1 MTEIL
6 PSLVSPPH
14 FLIAPDSFKGSLS
27 AVTFCEIAQSVILQ
41 RFPEAQVWLRPL
53 SDGGEGFVES
63 VVYAGLAKP
72 QTVSTLDPLHRPI
85 QARFAWQAQERTAF
99 IEMAQASGLPLLTST
114 ERNPL
119 KTSSYGTGEVI
130 QKAIQMGAKKIIIG
144 LGGSATNDGGVG
156 ALQAL
161 GVPFYNHTGE
171 KIDFRQTG
179 AEGLLRLHKVG
190 SVPEHLKSIEWV
202 LAADVTNP
210 LLGEKGATAVFAPQK
225 GATEAM
231 QSILEAGLGILA
243 EKIAQKFQIQVANRP
258 GSGAAGGFSAGFM
271 GILQASLHPGFDLLS
286 QALQLP
292 QLIQHYPI
300 QLVVTGEGRIDEQT
314 LMGKLPFRLAKL
326 VKTQSSQPPV
336 CIGVCGQLEVGAL
349 PYFDALYCIHP
360 IEKRETDWKTLVSLT
375 PERLEQTLQKCFS
388 VNGEINKASTSV

>member
-1 MTEIL
+1 VTEIS
-6 PSLVSPPH
+6 PSLASPPH

-27 AVTFCEIAQSVILQ
+27 AVAFCEIAQSVILQ
-41 RFPEAQVWLRPL
+41 QFPEAQVWLRPL

-63 VVYAGLAKP
+63 VVYAGLAKL

-85 QARFAWQAQERTAF
+85 QARFAWQAQERAAF
-99 IEMAQASGLPLLTST
+99 IEMAQASGLPLLISK

-119 KTSSYGTGEVI
+119 KTSSYGTGEMI

-161 GVPFYNHTGE
+161 GVPFYNHAGE

-179 AEGLLRLHKVG
+179 AEGLLQLHRIG

-202 LAADVTNP
+202 LAADVANP

-225 GATEAM
+225 GATAAM
-231 QSILEAGLGILA
+231 QPILETGLGILA
-243 EKIAQKFQIQVANRP
+243 EKIAQKFQTQITNKA
-258 GSGAAGGFSAGFM
+258 GSGAAGGFAAGFM
-271 GILQASLHPGFDLLS
+271 GVLQASLQPGFDLLS
-286 QALQLP
+286 KALQLP

-300 QLVVTGEGRIDEQT
+300 QVVVTGEGRIDEQT
-314 LMGKLPFRLAKL
+314 FMGKLPFRLAKL
-326 VKTQSSQPPV
+326 VKTQSPQPPA
-336 CIGVCGQLEVGAL
+336 CIGVCGQLAVDAL

-360 IEKRETDWKTLVSLT
+360 IGKREADWQTLVSLT
-375 PERLEQTLQKCFS
+375 PAHLEQSLQKLFCQTQ
-388 VNGEINKASTSV
+388 K